1 VRYTNNHAQCAG
13 FARPRASNSR
23 DDASGL
29 RLWVNPCFVGRGGLE
44 SPIDGDGGPATFT
57 PAETVAL
64 ASAIV
69 VLTYRTP

>member
-1 VRYTNNHAQCAG
+1 V
-13 FARPRASNSR
+13 ARTPR

-29 RLWVNPCFVGRGGLE
+29 RLWVNPFLVGRGGLE
-44 SPIDGDGGPATFT
+44 SPIYGDGGPATFT

-69 VLTYRTP
+69 VLIYRTP